1 MARLCPAIERELR
14 EVEERRRAEKALHFL
29 SEASTELSS
38 SLDYRS
44 TLARVARLTVP
55 RLADWCAVDVVEEDG
70 GVHRLA
76 VEHQDPE
83 KVAWAHKLQER
94 YPPDEDAP
102 RGLFEVLRSGRS
114 DVYPEIPDQMLVA
127 AARGP
132 EHLRIM
138 RELGFTS
145 AMIVPLVARGRTLGA
160 ITLVSA
166 ESGRR
171 YGRADL
177 ELAEE
182 LASRAALA
190 VDNARLYDAAQ
201 REISERKRAETRYRT
216 LVEQIP
222 AVTYIQE
229 PLESATPKA
238 VTYMSPQYETMFG
251 YERAEVV
258 DEEHWLRTLHPEDRE
273 RVLAE
278 EARTDETGKPF
289 GVEYRKLAR
298 DGSVVWVRDEAVLV
312 RDEESGPLYWLGI
325 QYDITERKR
334 FEEALKAS
342 EERFRA
348 IFEQAAVG
356 VGQVALNGRWL
367 GVNDK
372 LCEITGYRREELLQ
386 KTFQDITHP
395 DDLDKDLEQAEQL
408 LNGEID
414 TYSMEKRYLKRDNSN
429 VWINLTVSLVRG
441 PSGSP
446 EYFIAVVEDI
456 AGRRRVQEA
465 LSQSEERYRAVVK
478 QSADGI
484 YLVDGATKR
493 ILETNP
499 ALQNMLG
506 YTAEELRGMELH
518 QIVAHDRQSVDANV
532 ERTLR
537 EGWRF
542 IRERSYLRKDGTVV
556 EVEVVASAIHYGGE
570 RVICAA
576 IRDITERKL
585 SEMRLAEVREAERNR
600 IARDLHDDI
609 LQDIVYALQEIQIAQ
624 ITSED
629 GAPAVLDEVA
639 EALRR
644 AVEGLRGAIF
654 ELRLNEVLGRSLVSS
669 LEVLLDLN
677 RRMARGRYELVL
689 VVDEGFPDTLPE
701 RTGREIVRIVQEAL
715 ANARRHADPR
725 RVEVRLALEGGV
737 ARVEVSDD
745 GGGFDPGRP
754 GVGLGQQSM
763 RHRAHELGGELVVES
778 GPGRGTRVRFEA
790 PLSRLVAGDV
800 GGSLSDRGGQ
810 ARPGDEGAPTA

>member
-1 MARLCPAIERELR
+1 M
-14 EVEERRRAEKALHFL
+14 
-29 SEASTELSS
+29 
-38 SLDYRS
+38 
-44 TLARVARLTVP
+44 
-55 RLADWCAVDVVEEDG
+55 
-70 GVHRLA
+70 HRLA

-83 KVAWAHKLQER
+83 KVAWAHELQER
-94 YPPDEDAP
+94 YPHDEDAP

-114 DVYPEIPDQMLVA
+114 DVYPEIPDQVLGVA
-127 AARGP
+127 GGGH

-171 YGRADL
+171 YGRTDL

-182 LASRAALA
+182 LERRAALA

-201 REISERKRAETRYRT
+201 REISERERAETRYRT
-216 LVEQIP
+216 RVEQIP

-238 VTYMSPQYETMFG
+238 ITYMCPQYETMFG
-251 YERAEVV
+251 YERAEVM

-289 GVEYRKLAR
+289 GIEYRMFAR

-312 RDEESGPLYWLGI
+312 RDEEGGPLYWLGI

-334 FEEALKAS
+334 FEEALKA
-342 EERFRA
+342 
-348 IFEQAAVG
+348 
-356 VGQVALNGRWL
+356 
-367 GVNDK
+367 
-372 LCEITGYRREELLQ
+372 
-386 KTFQDITHP
+386 
-395 DDLDKDLEQAEQL
+395 
-408 LNGEID
+408 
-414 TYSMEKRYLKRDNSN
+414 
-429 VWINLTVSLVRG
+429 
-441 PSGSP
+441 
-446 EYFIAVVEDI
+446 
-456 AGRRRVQEA
+456 
-465 LSQSEERYRAVVK
+465 SEERYRAVVK

-585 SEMRLAEVREAERNR
+585 SELRLAEAREVERNR

-629 GAPAVLDEVA
+629 GGRAVLDEVA

-644 AVEGLRGAIF
+644 G
-654 ELRLNEVLGRSLVSS
+654 
-669 LEVLLDLN
+669 
-677 RRMARGRYELVL
+677 
-689 VVDEGFPDTLPE
+689 
-701 RTGREIVRIVQEAL
+701 
-715 ANARRHADPR
+715 
-725 RVEVRLALEGGV
+725 
-737 ARVEVSDD
+737 
-745 GGGFDPGRP
+745 
-754 GVGLGQQSM
+754 
-763 RHRAHELGGELVVES
+763 
-778 GPGRGTRVRFEA
+778 
-790 PLSRLVAGDV
+790 
-800 GGSLSDRGGQ
+800 
-810 ARPGDEGAPTA
+810 